1 MVRRRGFFPCSAEH
15 NRRNK
20 QNYIQSGYHVA
31 SGQFITLLMRAYR
44 IDLDENTADNFS
56 DVGNTYY
63 TGYLASAKR
72 LGISN
77 GVGDNKFTPEQA
89 VTRQEMFTL
98 LYNALKVIDQLPEED
113 SGETLSNFTNSQI
126 ISFYAQEAM
135 AYLVETSVVGGNNGQ
150 LSPTDTTT
158 CAQMAQVLY
167 NLARVW
173 ILNSNI

>member
-15 NRRNK
+15 IRRNK

-31 SGQFITLLMRAYR
+31 SGQFITILMRAYR

-77 GVGDNKFTPEQA
+77 GVGDNKFKPEQA
-89 VTRQEMFTL
+89 VIRQEMFTL
-98 LYNALKVIDQLPEED
+98 LYNAL
-113 SGETLSNFTNSQI
+113 
-126 ISFYAQEAM
+126 
-135 AYLVETSVVGGNNGQ
+135 VETGVVGGNNGQ

-158 CAQMAQVLY
+158 RAQMAQVLY